1 MSRVVRYFDRLFRCS
16 PALVLILVL
25 PLASA
30 CGVLHAGGHK
40 GTPEAQKGASCPA
53 SDCILVADANAQLGF
68 TILEPSYLPPN
79 FALYDRALQ
88 RGSALSG
95 LQLNSGG
102 HPEHGNGK
110 AQSIVLQYRFKGSP
124 NIITLNV
131 LEQGVH
137 NGADLTSDGRIDLT
151 GPDCGETITIGKQTI
166 YYVHGLATV
175 TSNGDGVFDF
185 CKADDRDVHY
195 AALIAG
201 KVFVEVIGFAES
213 GISKDDVIKLA
224 SSLHPVH

>member
-1 MSRVVRYFDRLFRCS
+1 MSRVVRYFDRLFHYS
-16 PALVLILVL
+16 PALVLILIL
-25 PLASA
+25 PLVSA
-30 CGVLHAGGHK
+30 CGILHAGEHE
-40 GTPEAQKGASCPA
+40 GTPEVQKGADCPA
-53 SDCILVADANAQLGF
+53 SDCVSAADASSELGF
-68 TILEPSYLPPN
+68 DILEPSYLPKN
-79 FALYDRALQ
+79 FSLYTRYLQ
-88 RGSALSG
+88 RMDIPNPPTLS
-95 LQLNSGG
+95 
-102 HPEHGNGK
+102 PEGIPESNGK
-110 AQSIVLQYRFKGSP
+110 AQSIVLQYRFKSSP

-137 NGADLTSDGRIDLT
+137 NGVDLTSDGRIEFT
-151 GPDCGETITIGKQTI
+151 GPDCGETITSGKQTI

-175 TSNGDGVFDF
+175 TSNGDGVFDL